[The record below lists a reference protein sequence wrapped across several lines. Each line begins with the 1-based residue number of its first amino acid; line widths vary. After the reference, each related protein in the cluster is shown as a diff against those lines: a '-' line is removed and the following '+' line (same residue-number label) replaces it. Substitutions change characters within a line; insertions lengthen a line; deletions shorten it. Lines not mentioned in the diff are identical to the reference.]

1 MNDRLDR
8 LRRRFERL
16 RVDGVLVS
24 DPVDV
29 RYLSGFRGDDALL
42 VVGHGAAL
50 LCTDSRF
57 WAQVREEVRDFEL
70 SQVTA
75 EPLLAHSV
83 REALRVLGAGARLG
97 YQGAQ
102 LSHASYRKL
111 RRLHTG
117 PLRDV
122 RQTVTLLRVVKDD
135 EEIAVLR
142 RAAAITDEGLR
153 RVVARGLVGRA
164 ERDVAWDLQ
173 AEYHRLGA
181 EGEAFAAIV
190 AAGDHGAQAHAL
202 PGERVIRAGELVVVD
217 TGARVDGYCSDITRT
232 YAAGE
237 PSAELRR
244 IYDVVLAAQLA
255 GLAAVRAGAHGRAD
269 VDAAARAVIEEAG
282 YGERFGHGTGHGVG
296 LQVHEAPSLGRTR
309 GDPLEAGHGLHRGAR
324 HLPRGPRGR
333 AHRGHGAGHAGRLR
347 APHHV
352 SQGTPGHGL
361 GRPAQAHARACTPGW
376 PCCIMA
382 YHLCRPAPSTPE

>member
-16 RVDGVLVS
+16 RVDGVLVT

-29 RYLSGFRGDDALL
+29 RYLSGFRGDDATL

-57 WAQVREEVRDFEL
+57 WEQVHEEVRDFEL
-70 SQVTA
+70 SKVTA

-111 RRLHTG
+111 RRLHAG

-122 RQTVTLLRVVKDD
+122 RQGVTLLRAVKDE

-142 RAAAITDEGLR
+142 RAAAVTDEGLR
-153 RVVARGLVGRA
+153 RVVARGLVGRT

-255 GLAAVRAGAHGRAD
+255 GLGGRAGRRA
-269 VDAAARAVIEEAG
+269 R
-282 YGERFGHGTGHGVG
+282 
-296 LQVHEAPSLGRTR
+296 PLGRRRRRPGRDR
-309 GDPLEAGHGLHRGAR
+309 GGRLRRALRPRHR
-324 HLPRGPRGR
+324 PRGR
-333 AHRGHGAGHAGRLR
+333 PRRCTR
-347 APHHV
+347 
-352 SQGTPGHGL
+352 
-361 GRPAQAHARACTPGW
+361 RRRWDARAATFSRR
-376 PCCIMA
+376 A
-382 YHLCRPAPSTPE
+382 